1 MCWCWLLL
9 SGYNVSVEA
18 YSIFKSE
25 VENFSDPLASLNHKL
40 LSNLNSGDTE
50 VTEYLY

>member
-1 MCWCWLLL
+1 VLLTVYPVGG
-9 SGYNVSVEA
+9 SA